1 MRKLAAVTGVLV
13 VLWGCGGSGTTSG
26 GSASPA
32 LHSYLGTQGP
42 GDVWSWQLTGTTFTA
57 TNQTQGLHYT
67 GSESTLTTGFL
78 KLTVATTDDPNVAVG
93 QSAYALE
100 LPGTALI
107 MKPMGADTKPPIVAA
122 SLGGNPAGP
131 TASFNYVVIGSST
144 FQATDEAF
152 GHVTFNVTGNTYSG
166 TTKRFE
172 INGTAL
178 ADQLLTLTGSNGTM
192 TQTNN
197 GGGPAATGAM
207 TPSGVCVFDLG
218 PGNGG
223 VIGVKQPAAN
233 VDLVDLGT
241 RSFRGYMIDQGK
253 TQCVTVTPNG
263 DGTLH
268 GTGYSNPT
276 GVETGTTDSG
286 QGPTIT
292 FNGQPNPGEV
302 QITLTYPGGGGSEN
316 LVAAINRVGGKY
328 MLFCMAVSAQGGTP
342 YNVVLVEN

>member
-1 MRKLAAVTGVLV
+1 MVLK
-13 VLWGCGGSGTTSG
+13 
-26 GSASPA
+26 PA
-32 LHSYLGTQGP
+32 
-42 GDVWSWQLTGTTFTA
+42 
-57 TNQTQGLHYT
+57 
-67 GSESTLTTGFL
+67 
-78 KLTVATTDDPNVAVG
+78 
-93 QSAYALE
+93 
-100 LPGTALI
+100 
-107 MKPMGADTKPPIVAA
+107 GADTKPPIVAA

-131 TASFNYVVIGSST
+131 TASFNYVAVGSST

-152 GHVTFNVTGNTYSG
+152 GHVTFNVTGNTYAG

-178 ADQLLTLTGSNGTM
+178 ADQPLTLTGNSGLMTETNGP
-192 TQTNN
+192 N
-197 GGGPAATGAM
+197 GSTATGAM
-207 TPSGVCVFDLG
+207 TPSGVCVFDFG

-223 VIGVKQPAAN
+223 VIGVIQPAAN

-241 RSFRGYMIDQGK
+241 RSFRGFMIDQGK
-253 TQCVTVTPNG
+253 TQCVSVTPNG

-276 GVETGTTDSG
+276 GVETGTTDG
-286 QGPTIT
+286 GNGPTIT
-292 FNGQPNPGEV
+292 FNSQPNPGDV

-328 MLFCMAVSAQGGTP
+328 MLFCMAVGAQDGKP

>member
-1 MRKLAAVTGVLV
+1 MRKLAAITGLLM
-13 VLWGCGGSGTTSG
+13 VLWGCGGSGG
-26 GSASPA
+26 GVATPA
-32 LHSYLGTQGP
+32 LRSYLGTQGP
-42 GDVWSWQLTGTTFTA
+42 GDVWSWQLTDTTFTA
-57 TNQTQGLHYT
+57 TNLTQSFHYT
-67 GSESTLTTGFL
+67 GTKSTLTTGFM
-78 KLTVATTDDPNVAVG
+78 KLSIATSDDPGVTVG

-107 MKPMGADTKPPIVAA
+107 MKPAGADTKPPIIAA

-131 TASFNYVVIGSST
+131 TASFNYVDVGSST

-152 GHVTFNVTGNTYSG
+152 GHVTFNVTGTTYTG

-178 ADQLLTLTGSNGTM
+178 PDQPLTLVGNNGTM

-197 GGGPAATGAM
+197 QSGPPATGAM
-207 TPSGVCVFDLG
+207 TPSGVCVFDFG

-223 VIGVKQPAAN
+223 VIGVTQPASN
-233 VDLVDLGT
+233 VNLADLGT
-241 RSFRGYMIDQGK
+241 RSFRGYMINQGK

-268 GTGYSNPT
+268 GSGYANPS
-276 GVETGTTDSG
+276 GVETGTMDG
-286 QGPTIT
+286 GGGPTIT
-292 FNGQPNPGEV
+292 FVAQPNPGEV
-302 QITLTYPGGGGSEN
+302 QITLTYPSGGGGGTEN

-328 MLFCMAVSAQGGTP
+328 MLFCMAVSAQGGQP